1 MWVVGIKLQKKSK
14 VYVKLLKSKM
24 EWNDL
29 VLEKLIDLLNEMD
42 YDYRYNDKKFTIS
55 ESDLEILESAIKLL
69 KSEGD
74 NY

>member
-1 MWVVGIKLQKKSK
+1 M
-14 VYVKLLKSKM
+14 
-24 EWNDL
+24 